1 MIDPTTG
8 ALLLQ
13 GELALDATLSP
24 RELFQT
30 PLGEGA
36 TPFVFNPPWESF
48 LVRAVCRDGTPV
60 YMYLFF
66 RDNRLK
72 RVSLH
77 HAVDPSIDEDEVKLR
92 HEAWLRGFLGE
103 PRSGGLPG
111 LPGQSSPL
119 YTYDWGQV
127 ESEYDP
133 RADSSDVII
142 TYGDPEP

>member
-13 GELALDATLSP
+13 GDLALDATLSP

-36 TPFVFNPPWESF
+36 VPFVFNPPWESF
-48 LVRAVCRDGTPV
+48 MVRAVCRDGTPV

-77 HAVDPSIDEDEVKLR
+77 HTVDPSIDEDEVKRR

-103 PRSGGLPG
+103 PPSGTPHR
-111 LPGQSSPL
+111 
-119 YTYDWGQV
+119 YNYAWGQV